1 MTTVDPVALDMSL
14 GNASPP
20 TQTASRTPDEVI
32 ARGRSAPASANSR
45 GFRPKVQ
52 NKIRKSNK
60 AFNDSGPNRNSRRG
74 GNNQGSFVS
83 HNTRTPWD
91 MRSDNEGPRKRR
103 APMHGRILRISG
115 LEFSVLQ
122 EDLQELFAA
131 VGPIEKVWIDYD
143 RTDRSMG
150 TGSVIFEN
158 PRDAIRAQEIYH
170 GRSIDGS
177 VIALELAG
185 GVEGRGPFQ
194 QGRRPPPRES
204 AF

>member
-14 GNASPP
+14 
-20 TQTASRTPDEVI
+20 DEVI
-32 ARGRSAPASANSR
+32 ARGRPAPVSANSR
-45 GFRPKVQ
+45 GALRTRVQ
-52 NKIRKSNK
+52 NKIRKQTKPSN
-60 AFNDSGPNRNSRRG
+60 DLSPNRQSRRG
-74 GNNQGSFVS
+74 RGGQGGSFQGG

-91 MRSDNEGPRKRR
+91 MRPEVGDLQTRRRR
-103 APMHGRILRISG
+103 APISGRILRISG

-131 VGPIEKVWIDYD
+131 VGPVEKVWIDYD
-143 RTDRSMG
+143 RTDRSLG

-177 VIALELAG
+177 VITLELPAAMGAPGQSWTHPKKQRGNSG
-185 GVEGRGPFQ
+185 GF
-194 QGRRPPPRES
+194 
-204 AF
+204 

>member
-14 GNASPP
+14 
-20 TQTASRTPDEVI
+20 DEVI
-32 ARGRSAPASANSR
+32 ARGRSAAAPANSR
-45 GFRPKVQ
+45 GFRPRVQ
-52 NKIRKSNK
+52 NKVRKNK
-60 AFNDSGPNRNSRRG
+60 GFNDMSPGNRNNRRG
-74 GNNQGSFVS
+74 QRNGQGSFVS
-83 HNTRTPWD
+83 YNTRTPWD
-91 MRSDNEGPRKRR
+91 MRSENDVPRRRR
-103 APMHGRILRISG
+103 APVTGRILRISG

-185 GVEGRGPFQ
+185 EADNRQHYHQ
-194 QGRRPPPRES
+194 QGRRLRD
-204 AF
+204 AGAA